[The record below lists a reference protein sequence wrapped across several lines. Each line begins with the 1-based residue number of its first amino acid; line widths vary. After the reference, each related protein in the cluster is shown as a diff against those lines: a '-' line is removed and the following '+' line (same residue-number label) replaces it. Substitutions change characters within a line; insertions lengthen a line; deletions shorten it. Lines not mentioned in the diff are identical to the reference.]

1 MGSNKRILPALSR
14 MHVQVEFARVSRF
27 CALARAGWVEAK
39 HNRGAG
45 AWARG
50 GRARAPLVLA
60 TAGDGQLSRSEL
72 RPMRVLKI

>member
-60 TAGDGQLSRSEL
+60 MAGDGHLSRSQLWPEWIF
-72 RPMRVLKI
+72 KI